1 MTLMVASAI
10 TVVKRYIMPVDRSL
24 MTCGRMV
31 KDFIPCPVE
40 EERYYQYAYYID
52 ELDEGSVEASGV

>member
-1 MTLMVASAI
+1 
-10 TVVKRYIMPVDRSL
+10 MPVDRSL

-31 KDFIPCPVE
+31 KDFMLCPVE